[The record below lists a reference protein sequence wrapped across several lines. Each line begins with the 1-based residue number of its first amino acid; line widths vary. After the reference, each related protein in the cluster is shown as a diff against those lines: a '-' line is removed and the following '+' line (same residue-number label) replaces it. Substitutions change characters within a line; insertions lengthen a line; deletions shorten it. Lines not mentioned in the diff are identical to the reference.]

1 MEKVVE
7 RMKCG
12 ITIAWR
18 RIVKNTFV
26 AGFARRRT
34 RSLQRGLMQITG
46 VVQLYIVN
54 RRRRR
59 RCLTSGVHA
68 GNGKKVPYFM
78 VAYFL
83 GQLVVPGGVSRLFN
97 QCSKVCAFVL

>member
-54 RRRRR
+54 RRRRQ

-68 GNGKKVPYFM
+68 GNGYE
-78 VAYFL
+78 
-83 GQLVVPGGVSRLFN
+83 S
-97 QCSKVCAFVL
+97 SVLYGATCGARWCFETI